1 MNLVNSTSEFEYDG
15 LIADASIPVLKAA
28 VSLES
33 GQGVLLRG
41 SVLGKAADGKV
52 VLVGGTRVATAEYIL
67 ADDIDT
73 GTVVGTPISVI
84 TYASGAFNR
93 FALIIDGA
101 GKIDEHEADLK
112 KFGLYLKA
120 VL

>member
-1 MNLVNSTSEFEYDG
+1 MNLVNKTGEFKYDG
-15 LIADASIPVLKAA
+15 LIADASLPVLEAA
-28 VSLES
+28 VSIES

-41 SVLGKAADGKV
+41 SVLGKTAAGKV
-52 VLVGGTRVATAEYIL
+52 ILVGGATTATAEYIL

-73 GTVVGTPISVI
+73 GSSVSTPITVI
-84 TYASGAFNR
+84 TYVSGAFNR
-93 FALIIDGA
+93 KALIIDGA
-101 GKIDEHEADLK
+101 GKIEDYETDLK